1 MEVTISLPDTIFANL
16 SNVASKSH
24 RRVDEIIAEKIEREF
39 SIDAEDLANQI
50 AFCADEEILELSKIQ
65 MPPKQDA
72 RLSNLLNKQNEANL
86 TANEQKELWKLMEVS
101 RLATLKK
108 AFALREIS
116 RRGLNGK
123 D

>member
-1 MEVTISLPDTIFANL
+1 
-16 SNVASKSH
+16 
-24 RRVDEIIAEKIEREF
+24 
-39 SIDAEDLANQI
+39 
-50 AFCADEEILELSKIQ
+50 
-65 MPPKQDA
+65 MPPKQDN
-72 RLSNLLNKQNEANL
+72 RLSTLLSKQNEANL

-101 RLATLKK
+101 RLTTLKK